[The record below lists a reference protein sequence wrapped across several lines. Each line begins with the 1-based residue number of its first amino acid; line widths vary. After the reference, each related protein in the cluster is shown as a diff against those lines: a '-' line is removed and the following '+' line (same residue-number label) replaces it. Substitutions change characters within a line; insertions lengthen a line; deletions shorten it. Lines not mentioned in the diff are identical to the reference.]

1 MSCYLIVLTALT
13 LLSSTFSAGG
23 FSSIQ
28 INKKDPFLMNSIE
41 LTSQYIK
48 DESDYEVKVNTLY
61 VERQVVNG
69 FKYKLLSFVRSMEHC
84 EIDTTVVYTGTFGK
98 RSNDISDYKVLSNV
112 KTQLKEVN
120 LSKEKLIQ
128 VRKLIRDV
136 SDEREA
142 TSIQLYK
149 IRDKFII
156 VFKLDGIEMPSLII
170 ASELNDKQLFLEYY
184 EN

>member
-1 MSCYLIVLTALT
+1 MSKNLVIVESPSKSKTIEKYL
-13 LLSSTFSAGG
+13 G
-23 FSSIQ
+23 
-28 INKKDPFLMNSIE
+28 
-41 LTSQYIK
+41 
-48 DESDYEVKVNTLY
+48 
-61 VERQVVNG
+61 
-69 FKYKLLSFVRSMEHC
+69 
-84 EIDTTVVYTGTFGK
+84 
-98 RSNDISDYKVLSNV
+98 SDYKVLSNV

>member
-1 MSCYLIVLTALT
+1 M
-13 LLSSTFSAGG
+13 
-23 FSSIQ
+23 
-28 INKKDPFLMNSIE
+28 
-41 LTSQYIK
+41 
-48 DESDYEVKVNTLY
+48 
-61 VERQVVNG
+61 
-69 FKYKLLSFVRSMEHC
+69 
-84 EIDTTVVYTGTFGK
+84 
-98 RSNDISDYKVLSNV
+98 
-112 KTQLKEVN
+112 
-120 LSKEKLIQ
+120 SKEKLIQ

-156 VFKLDGIEMPSLII
+156 LFKLDGIEMPSLII